1 MAPVRF
7 SRYGVVRGLARG
19 LNVLRAL
26 NERPAG
32 GWGHK
37 ELADYLKIHRTTLKR
52 ILETLREL
60 EYVAMDAYFGR
71 YCLAPSVR
79 SLASGFREDNALV
92 VAAQEIMPELIE
104 KLVWPVFL
112 STPEKHA
119 MVSQLENHHLSPLA
133 FHRTTLGHCFPFHVS
148 ATGRAYI
155 AACAP
160 EQRRELL
167 RSNCSPKM
175 RTKTYV
181 NLLERRIAAQVLDG
195 FGVNDNG
202 WGAFANF
209 SAIALPLYIERRVVG
224 CLTMGF
230 PCRAMS
236 SRQAVDRFG
245 DRIRSEA
252 ERIGAAAGSVAA
264 KKALSANDL
273 SAKAAA
279 TGPTA
284 MPVAKMAGH

>member
-60 EYVAMDAYFGR
+60 EYVAMDADSGR

-119 MVSQLENHHLSPLA
+119 MVSRTRKSSSQPFGVSSHDTGSLLSISRQC
-133 FHRTTLGHCFPFHVS
+133 HRTRLHS
-148 ATGRAYI
+148 R
-155 AACAP
+155 
-160 EQRRELL
+160 
-167 RSNCSPKM
+167 M
-175 RTKTYV
+175 R
-181 NLLERRIAAQVLDG
+181 
-195 FGVNDNG
+195 
-202 WGAFANF
+202 
-209 SAIALPLYIERRVVG
+209 P
-224 CLTMGF
+224 
-230 PCRAMS
+230 
-236 SRQAVDRFG
+236 
-245 DRIRSEA
+245 
-252 ERIGAAAGSVAA
+252 GAAART
-264 KKALSANDL
+264 SAQQLFAQNAHKNICQLAGAPDCRA
-273 SAKAAA
+273 SA
-279 TGPTA
+279 GR
-284 MPVAKMAGH
+284 VRR